1 MTHGPPAHPDAAGAR
16 SDPSETD
23 PSAHRQSLDAAMAS
37 ASAEDGE
44 AAVTSAAVEAAAGF
58 GGDCFEAA
66 MAVPAPAAP
75 LMMRRILLGT
85 ARAVRVAWKE
95 QVEGWVWEDD
105 AMEAAFV
112 RQWMPSGPGG
122 TGLFGTLLLAV
133 VAPQPSTSL

>member
-37 ASAEDGE
+37 ASAEDAE
-44 AAVTSAAVEAAAGF
+44 AAVKSAAVEAATGF
-58 GGDCFEAA
+58 GGDCVETA